1 MNGDTPIHRKTFLEM
16 TDEEQVAFISA
27 LRERRLAPINTYN
40 EVKEA
45 NRQKRIGKLNEKI
58 EKELA
63 QFEKSLAKVD
73 KYLDELQDRS
83 NKLRTLKIQLDL
95 E

>member
-58 EKELA
+58 EKAEDQEEILQLRMQRLYRGMELN
-63 QFEKSLAKVD
+63 STPMTRN
-73 KYLDELQDRS
+73 YRGYYPY
-83 NKLRTLKIQLDL
+83 
-95 E
+95 